1 MQHCGRRLWLL
12 AIEQRRD
19 PDVLVPEP
27 ELLLARLRLRR
38 SRLDLHGRYGSDLQ

>member
-1 MQHCGRRLWLL
+1 MQHRRRRLWLL
-12 AIEQRRD
+12 TIEQRRD

-27 ELLLARLRLRR
+27 ELLFARLRLRR